1 MNIRELL
8 SGESKN
14 VEYKVSR
21 PEKSIKYMK
30 TVIAFSNGTGGHI
43 IFGIEDH
50 TREIIGIPEDIIF
63 QEMDAITNAISDSC
77 EPVVIPDVYPQTIDG
92 KTVIVAA
99 ISAGKQRPYYIKAEG
114 IADGVYIRVSGT
126 SRKADRTMSREMY
139 YESEGRS
146 YDSVIRPD
154 LNISNDEIEKLCAD
168 MKKVAIDNCK
178 NDVQRQSIKTVT
190 KNILLNW
197 GILAEAKD
205 GSIHPTNAYT
215 FLMGQDAF
223 LSKIQCGMF
232 KGTTRSVFLDKRD
245 YEGPL
250 WQQVEDAFQFV
261 LRNIRLGAKIEGIYR
276 KDIYELPPDSIR
288 ELIINAVMNCSF
300 LQSSHV
306 QVAVYDDRLEITS
319 PGGLMP
325 GVTIERMKEGYSQIR
340 NRALAHAFS
349 YMNLIEG
356 WGTGI
361 PKLIREMN
369 EYGLKEPEFVDMEIA
384 LRINLYRPPV
394 FTPDS
399 VKSMSENSQEMREN
413 IQTVRENAKEC
424 AKIYK
429 SPKEC
434 AKTAKNPQEYKEV
447 RENKTMRE
455 SAQKYNNARKPDLN
469 AQEKM
474 VVRYIKENGK
484 ITSSQLM
491 TLLDVKK
498 RRAQVILGKM
508 VDAGVISREG
518 GSRNSHYVIHEF
530 SYTHRPN

>member
-1 MNIRELL
+1 MNIKALL

-30 TVIAFSNGTGGHI
+30 TVIAFSNGTGGYLV
-43 IFGIEDH
+43 FGIEDK
-50 TREIIGIPEDIIF
+50 TLEVVGIPEDIVF

-77 EPVVIPDVYPQTIDG
+77 EPVIIPDVYPQTIDG

-99 ISAGKQRPYYIKAEG
+99 ISAGRQRPYFIKSEG
-114 IADGVYIRVSGT
+114 VADGVYIRVSGT
-126 SRKADRTMSREMY
+126 TRKADRTMSREMY

-154 LNISNDEIEKLCAD
+154 YSVSDAEIERLCID
-168 MKKVAIDNCK
+168 MKQVAIDNCK
-178 NDVQRQSIKTVT
+178 NDAQRKSIKTVT
-190 KNILLNW
+190 KNVLLNW
-197 GILAEAKD
+197 GILAEAQD
-205 GSIHPTNAYT
+205 GSIHPTNAYI
-215 FLMGQDAF
+215 FLKGEDAF

-232 KGTTRSVFLDKRD
+232 KGTTRAIFVDKRD
-245 YEGPL
+245 FEGPL
-250 WQQVEDAFQFV
+250 WQQVEEAFQFV

-325 GVTIERMKEGYSQIR
+325 GVTIGRMKEGYSQIR

-369 EYGLKEPEFVDMEIA
+369 EYGLREPEFVDMEIA
-384 LRINLYRPPV
+384 LRINLYRSAL
-394 FTPDS
+394 FFPDYAKNIS
-399 VKSMSENSQEMREN
+399 GDAQKVREN
-413 IQTVRENAKEC
+413 IRAVREYGRTGVRENAKEC
-424 AKIYK
+424 AK
-429 SPKEC
+429 
-434 AKTAKNPQEYKEV
+434 TRKNAPEYKKV
-447 RENKTMRE
+447 RE
-455 SAQKYNNARKPDLN
+455 SARKYNDARKPDLN
-469 AQEKM
+469 AQEKI

-530 SYTHRPN
+530 SYTRHSN

>member
-1 MNIRELL
+1 MNIGKLL

-14 VEYKVSR
+14 VEYKLSR

-30 TVIAFSNGTGGHI
+30 SVVAFANTTGGYI
-43 IFGIEDH
+43 VFGIEDK
-50 TREIIGIPEDIIF
+50 TRAVVGIPEENVF

-77 EPVVIPDVYPQTIDG
+77 EPMIIPDVYPQTVDG

-99 ISAGKQRPYYIKAEG
+99 ITAGRQRPYYIKAAGVTE
-114 IADGVYIRVSGT
+114 GVYMRVSGT
-126 SRKADRTMSREMY
+126 SRKADRTMTREMY

-146 YDSVIRPD
+146 YDTVIRSD
-154 LNISNDEIEKLCAD
+154 LSISDAEIEKLCAD
-168 MKKVAIDNCK
+168 MKEVALSNCK
-178 NDVQRQSIKTVT
+178 NDIQQQTVKDLT
-190 KNILLNW
+190 KNVLLNW
-197 GILAEAKD
+197 GILAEAED
-205 GSIHPTNAYT
+205 GSIHPTNGYV

-232 KGTTRSVFLDKRD
+232 KGNTRAIFIDKRD

-250 WQQVEDAFQFV
+250 WQQVEEAFQFV
-261 LRNIRLGAKIEGIYR
+261 LRNIRLGAKIEGLYR

-306 QVAVYDDRLEITS
+306 QVAIYDDKLEITS

-361 PKLIREMN
+361 PRLIRQME
-369 EYGLKEPEFVDMEIA
+369 EYGLREPEFVDMEVA
-384 LRINLYRPPV
+384 LRINLYRTSSTASESAGEV
-394 FTPDS
+394 PDS
-399 VKSMSENSQEMREN
+399 ASKMRE
-413 IQTVRENAKEC
+413 REIMRSKC
-424 AKIYK
+424 AEGALKLDL
-429 SPKEC
+429 SE
-434 AKTAKNPQEYKEV
+434 QE
-447 RENKTMRE
+447 R
-455 SAQKYNNARKPDLN
+455 
-469 AQEKM
+469 M
-474 VVRYIKENGK
+474 VVDYIEKNGK

-491 TLLDVKK
+491 TLLNVKK
-498 RRAQVILGKM
+498 RRAQVILGKL
-508 VDAGVISREG
+508 VDVGVICKEGASR
-518 GSRNSHYVIHEF
+518 STCYVF
-530 SYTHRPN
+530 SDDLSGR